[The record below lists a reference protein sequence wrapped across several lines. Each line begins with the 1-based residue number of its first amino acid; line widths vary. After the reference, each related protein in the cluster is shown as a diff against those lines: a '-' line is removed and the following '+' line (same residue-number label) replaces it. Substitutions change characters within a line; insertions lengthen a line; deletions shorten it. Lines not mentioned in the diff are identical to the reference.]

1 MPKIVRLIIPVI
13 AIVLGIVAVVSGVR
27 KLVNKDLYDSTVT
40 ATIVDIQE
48 EWDHSGEDSTLIYHV
63 YVDYEVDGVK
73 YEHVESPEA
82 DNTMRVGDKIDL
94 LYQSKDPTELSG
106 KNITGSSILIIAI
119 GAVVAVGGIVAEIK
133 AFVGR

>member
-13 AIVLGIVAVVSGVR
+13 AIVLGIVAVISGVR
-27 KLVNKDLYDSTVT
+27 KLANKDLYDSTVT

>member
-1 MPKIVRLIIPVI
+1 MQKIVRLIIPVI
-13 AIVLGIVAVVSGVR
+13 AIVLGIVAVISGVR
-27 KLVNKDLYDSTVT
+27 KLANKDLYDSTVT

-106 KNITGSSILIIAI
+106 KNITGNSVLIIAI
-119 GAVVAVGGIVAEIK
+119 GAVVAVGGIIAEIK

>member
-1 MPKIVRLIIPVI
+1 MQKIVRLIIPVI
-13 AIVLGIVAVVSGVR
+13 AIVLGIVAVISGVR
-27 KLVNKDLYDSTVT
+27 KLANKDLYDSTVT

-73 YEHVESPEA
+73 YEHVESPE
-82 DNTMRVGDKIDL
+82 TSSKMHVGDKIDL

-106 KNITGSSILIIAI
+106 KNITGNSILIIAI
-119 GAVVAVGGIVAEIK
+119 GAVVAVGGIIAEIK

>member
-1 MPKIVRLIIPVI
+1 MQKIVRLIIPVI
-13 AIVLGIVAVVSGVR
+13 AIVLGIVAVISGVR
-27 KLVNKDLYDSTVT
+27 KLANKDLYDSTVT

-106 KNITGSSILIIAI
+106 KNITGNSILIIAI
-119 GAVVAVGGIVAEIK
+119 GAVVAVGGIIAEIK

>member
-1 MPKIVRLIIPVI
+1 MQKIVRLIIPVI
-13 AIVLGIVAVVSGVR
+13 AIVLGIVAVISGVR
-27 KLVNKDLYDSTVT
+27 KLANKDLYDSTVT

>member
-13 AIVLGIVAVVSGVR
+13 AIVLGIVAVISGVR
-27 KLVNKDLYDSTVT
+27 KLANKNLYDSTVT

-106 KNITGSSILIIAI
+106 KNITGNSILIIAI
-119 GAVVAVGGIVAEIK
+119 GAVVAVGGIIAEIK

>member
-13 AIVLGIVAVVSGVR
+13 AIVLGIIAVISGVR

-106 KNITGSSILIIAI
+106 KNITGNSVLIIAI
-119 GAVVAVGGIVAEIK
+119 GAVVAVGGIIAEIK